1 MDAETHADSRN
12 EETPEHQEDTDMVQV
27 MVDRLA
33 QERVPVRE
41 LNREQGMSLLDK
53 NARFYLGIS
62 GREFL
67 HRWERGEYPDP
78 DADWNVMLVAS
89 LMGFVR

>member
-62 GREFL
+62 GISSRVWMKNL
-67 HRWERGEYPDP
+67 TR
-78 DADWNVMLVAS
+78 
-89 LMGFVR
+89 LMYMPLPLYMSM